1 MQRRSFL
8 KQAGLGAAA
17 GGAVLVA
24 PAMAADAPSLK
35 WRLASA
41 FSEKQDVLF
50 GAAGVFAKYVS
61 DATDG
66 RFDIRPAPA
75 DDKAPAS
82 GVLDA
87 VQKGTAE
94 MGHAVSSLYYDT
106 NPALCFDAAVP
117 FGLNARQM
125 NAWMFEGDGLKFTRD
140 LFKGYG
146 IVNFPLG
153 NTGGQMGGWY
163 KGEVKSIEAFKGLKI
178 QASGIQAL
186 GIQASGLVGALLARM
201 GAAPQALATADDV
214 AKAFDAGALDAV
226 LGAGPYD
233 DEKQGAPKAARFYY
247 YPAWWSGSTQVSLY
261 IGAKAW
267 DSLPKP
273 YQAIVEA
280 ASRAAHLDMTAR
292 YDSQNA
298 AALSR
303 LVAGGA
309 QLRAFPRSVLD
320 AAWDAASAQY
330 AELSDKDPKFKALY
344 DSHMGMRDELVSW
357 FKLSEGAYDQ
367 YLASTLVFKKA

>member
-8 KQAGLGAAA
+8 KRAGFGAAA
-17 GGAVLVA
+17 GGAALAA
-24 PAMAADAPSLK
+24 PALAADAPSFK

-41 FSEKQDVLF
+41 FTEQQDVMV
-50 GAAGVFAKYVS
+50 GAAGAFAKYVA

-66 RFDIRPAPA
+66 RFEIRPAPA

-87 VQKGTAE
+87 VQKGAVE

-106 NPALCFDAAVP
+106 SPALCFDAAVP

-125 NAWMFEGDGLKFTRD
+125 NAWMFEGDGLKLTRD
-140 LFKGYG
+140 LFKGLG

-178 QASGIQAL
+178 QASNAL
-186 GIQASGLVGALLARM
+186 LAPILARM
-201 GAAPQALATADDV
+201 GAAPQALAAADV
-214 AKAFDAGALDAV
+214 ANGFDSGALDAV

-233 DEKQGAPKAARFYY
+233 DEKQGLPKAARFYY
-247 YPAWWSGSTQVSLY
+247 YPGWWAGSTQASLY

-267 DSLPKP
+267 DSLPKT
-273 YQAIVEA
+273 YRAVVEA
-280 ASRAAHLDMTAR
+280 ASRAAHLGVTAR
-292 YDSQNA
+292 YDTRNA
-298 AALSR
+298 AAMRR

-320 AAWDAASAQY
+320 AAWDAAAAQY
-330 AELSDKDPKFKALY
+330 AELSGKDPKFKTLY
-344 DSHMGMRDELVSW
+344 DSHMGMRDELVPW
-357 FKLSEGAYDQ
+357 FKLAEAAYDQ
-367 YLASTLVFKKA
+367 YLGATLLFRKS